1 MATNADN
8 SYASLVHKQLFDAG
22 VQDELRDAVYF
33 KDLAEVRTEAG
44 EFIYNRY
51 GSDINA
57 RTTTDDTYSAST
69 FSYNKDT
76 LGLTKTAYNAEHI
89 SMDEMVK
96 EGFMIQADRVERH
109 AESLARKINRDTAFA
124 TLDGAGQLLDT
135 GVLAGGASD
144 GDPIALSDTNADD
157 VATYVTQMLQEQ
169 NAMGSIKGSP
179 YMIMRPKD
187 ARKFGL
193 YAMNS
198 GNGVGDTTI
207 LGGFKYSNF
216 FGFDVYVTNDVPQ
229 SVDVVATSIV
239 DTDTISFA
247 GVAFTFASSVTTAGA
262 VEAGASDADALAN
275 LALAINGTGTGT
287 GSDYFELS
295 AADRDTL
302 RNLNMRAVVVGS
314 TITVSAS
321 GTVAAVSGDTT
332 MVVDTNGEAAHI
344 LCGGRGTTVLRLPE
358 GGYHSKV
365 LDQIDGFLGIQLRTA
380 QKYDHTVWTKQAPK
394 IVNVRVDA

>member
-1 MATNADN
+1 MATSADN
-8 SYASLVHKQLFDAG
+8 TYASLVHKQLFDAG

-33 KDLAEVRTEAG
+33 KDLAEVRTEDG

-57 RTTTDDTYSAST
+57 RTTTDDTYTAST
-69 FSYNKDT
+69 FSYDKDV

-96 EGFMIQADRVERH
+96 EGFMIQADRVQRH
-109 AESLARKINRDTAFA
+109 AESLARKINRDTAVA
-124 TLDGAGQLLDT
+124 TLEGAGQLLDN
-135 GVLAGGASD
+135 GVLTTGTAD
-144 GDPIALSDTNADD
+144 GNWIALDENNPDE

-169 NAMGSIKGSP
+169 NAMGSLKGAP

-193 YAMNS
+193 FAMNS
-198 GNGVGDTTI
+198 GNNVGDTTI

-216 FGFDVYVTNDVPQ
+216 FGFDVFVTNDVPH
-229 SVDVVATSIV
+229 SVDVVASSIV

-247 GVAFTFASSVTTAGA
+247 GVSFTFEASPSAAGD

-275 LALAINGTGTGT
+275 LAAAINGTGVGT
-287 GSDYFELS
+287 GSDYVELS
-295 AADRDTL
+295 AADRETL
-302 RNLNMRAVVVGS
+302 RNLNMKASVDGS
-314 TITVSAS
+314 TLTVTAA
-321 GTVAAVSGDTT
+321 GTINAVSGDAT
-332 MVVDTNGEAAHI
+332 MVVDTDGEAANI

-380 QKYDHTVWTKQAPK
+380 QKYDHTVWTKNKPK
-394 IVNVRVDA
+394 IVVVKVDA